1 MNRERMDLEL
11 AVDNAFNFY
20 EGQKTIP
27 KKQAED
33 LINIHKRVPSS
44 SFWNYVDSLGDFSFR
59 AAVENILN
67 HQYD

>member
-20 EGQKTIP
+20 EGSKTIP
-27 KKQAED
+27 KMQAED

-44 SFWNYVDSLGDFSFR
+44 SFWNYVDSLVD
-59 AAVENILN
+59 
-67 HQYD
+67 

>member
-20 EGQKTIP
+20 KTIP
-27 KKQAED
+27 KMQAEV